1 MKNRLEELDGLRGIF
16 ALLVVCYHFSQGPQF
31 DPFGY
36 TSNFIF
42 RHSFI
47 FVDFFFVLS
56 GFVIAFSYSK
66 RLSSTGSFIVF
77 LKKRFI
83 RLYPLLFYS
92 VIIYIPLKAYGIFV
106 GFEFNDGV
114 YTVQNLIFETLDSLT
129 FMNST
134 PILGSNEGM
143 NPVSWSISAEMI
155 SYIYF
160 GLIVLLFMKRHMI
173 AIVLATIVTFIFFLQ
188 YGHLE
193 VAGSLG
199 FLRGILGF
207 SLGVIIN
214 GLYQRVSYQFNK
226 WEIPYLATLIML
238 FYLVDLEI
246 KQELILVFPFCFGL
260 GVLIFSRS
268 DGLISKFLRIRAV
281 QFLGK
286 ISYSIYLNHFLVLW
300 VMYFF
305 FWKVLKLEVSELVVW
320 IGFMSTLVITIVYS
334 FFTHK
339 IIEVEVGKWLREII
353 TKK

>member
-16 ALLVVCYHFSQGPQF
+16 ALLVVCFHFSEGPQF
-31 DPFGY
+31 DPLGY

-56 GFVIAFSYSK
+56 GFVIAYSY
-66 RLSSTGSFIVF
+66 LNHLNNTDAFIVF

-92 VIIYIPLKAYGIFV
+92 VLIYVPLKAYGIFT
-106 GFEFNDGV
+106 GFEFNDGI
-114 YTVQNLIFETLDSLT
+114 YTVYNLIFETLDSLT

-155 SYIYF
+155 SYVYF
-160 GLIVLLFMKRHMI
+160 GLIVILFMKKHII
-173 AIVLATIVTFIFFLQ
+173 AIALATIVTFIFFFQ

-193 VAGSLG
+193 VAGALG

-207 SLGVIIN
+207 SLGVIVHS
-214 GLYQRVSYQFNK
+214 LHQRFSCQFK
-226 WEIPYLATLIML
+226 GWEIPYLATLVML
-238 FYLVDLEI
+238 FYFVDLEI
-246 KQELILVFPFCFGL
+246 KQELILAFPFWFGL
-260 GVLIFSRS
+260 GIFIFCRS
-268 DGLISKFLRIRAV
+268 GGLISKFLRIRAV

-286 ISYSIYLNHFLVLW
+286 ISYSIYLNHFFVLW
-300 VMYFF
+300 VIHFI
-305 FWKVLKLEVSELVVW
+305 FWKVLKLEASQPGVW
-320 IGFMSTLVITIVYS
+320 ISFISTLGVTIVYS
-334 FFTHK
+334 FFTQRF
-339 IIEVEVGKWLREII
+339 IEVKLGGWLRDKIN
-353 TKK
+353 